1 MKIAVGNDHRGL
13 TTKEAVVNLL
23 TDHDVIDVGTDSKES
38 CDYPDFA
45 AAAARLVHS
54 GAADR
59 AVLICG
65 TGMGMAIT
73 ANKFPGVY
81 ACVCDSEF
89 EAERARCHNNANVM
103 CIPSQLNPIII
114 EKMLNFFTRL
124 DFEEGRHARRLDKI
138 KAIENE
144 FLS

>member
-13 TTKEAVVNLL
+13 KTKIEVLMLL
-23 TDHDVIDVGTDSKES
+23 SDHEVTDVGTNNDES

-45 AAAARLVHS
+45 AAAARLVHF
-54 GAADR
+54 GKVER
-59 AVLICG
+59 AILICG

-73 ANKFPGVY
+73 ANKIPGVY

-114 EKMLNFFTRL
+114 EKMLHYFINL
-124 DFEEGRHARRLDKI
+124 KFEGGRHERRLNKI
-138 KAIENE
+138 KEIENE
-144 FLS
+144 FS